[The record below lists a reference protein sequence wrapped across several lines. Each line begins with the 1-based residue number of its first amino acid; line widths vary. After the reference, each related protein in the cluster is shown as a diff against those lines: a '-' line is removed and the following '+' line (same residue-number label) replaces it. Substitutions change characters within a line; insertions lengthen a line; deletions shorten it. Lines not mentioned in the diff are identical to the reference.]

1 VSQEVT
7 VGALLALVSSVAWG
21 AADVA
26 GGLGARRVGSV
37 RVIAVNYPAGA
48 IILTLFAIFLVPG
61 TIDRDVILLSIVTA
75 IFGTLGMILIYAAL
89 AVGPMG
95 IVSPLTAIGGAA
107 IPVIAGV
114 VRGEP
119 LTLLFALGALL
130 ALGAVVLVSRETRP
144 HARITKRALLLSAGA
159 GLAIGFFLTAL
170 GIAPEGSGVWAAT
183 LSRWWSTLGMIIV
196 TIVLISRSGM
206 GKWRPYPW
214 LLAIGAGA
222 LDALANGL
230 FQLAGQDGELAVVAV
245 IGSLYPA
252 TTLLIA
258 HFLLKE
264 RMSRVQWAGVAL
276 ALGAVV
282 ALTV

>member
-1 VSQEVT
+1 M
-7 VGALLALVSSVAWG
+7 GALLALVSSVAWG
-21 AADVA
+21 SADVA

-48 IILTLFAIFLVPG
+48 IVLTFFALLVVPG
-61 TIDRDVILLSIVTA
+61 TIDQTVILLSLATA
-75 IFGTLGMILIYAAL
+75 VVGTLGMVLLYAAL
-89 AVGPMG
+89 ALGPMG

-107 IPVIAGV
+107 VPVAVGI

-119 LTLLFALGALL
+119 LTVPFVIGAALAVV
-130 ALGAVVLVSRETRP
+130 AVVLVSRESGP
-144 HARITKRALLLSAGA
+144 HARITPRALLLSAAA
-159 GLAIGFFLTAL
+159 GLAIGLFLTAL

-183 LSRWWSTLGMIIV
+183 LSRWWSTLGMIAV
-196 TIVLISRSGM
+196 TIYLFRRSGRAS
-206 GKWRPYPW
+206 WQPYPW
-214 LLAIGAGA
+214 VFAIGAGV

-230 FQLAGQDGELAVVAV
+230 FQLAAQDGELAVVAV

-264 RMSRVQWAGVAL
+264 RMSAVQWGGVVL

>member
-1 VSQEVT
+1 M
-7 VGALLALVSSVAWG
+7 GALLALISSIAWG
-21 AADVA
+21 SADVA

-37 RVIAVNYPAGA
+37 RIIAVNYPAGA
-48 IILTLFAIFLVPG
+48 IILTVFALFVVPG
-61 TIDRDVILLSIVTA
+61 TIDREVILLSMVTA
-75 IFGTLGMILIYAAL
+75 ILGTIGMILLYAAL

-107 IPVIAGV
+107 IPVIVGV

-119 LTLLFALGALL
+119 ITLLFALGAVL
-130 ALGAVVLVSRETRP
+130 ALIAVVLVSRESGP
-144 HARITKRALLLSAGA
+144 HARITPRALLLSAGA
-159 GLAIGFFLTAL
+159 GIAIGFFLTAL

-196 TIVLISRSGM
+196 TLILLSRSGLA
-206 GKWRPYPW
+206 KWRPYPW
-214 LLAIGAGA
+214 AFAIGAGA
-222 LDALANGL
+222 LDALAHGF
-230 FQLAGQDGELAVVAV
+230 FQLAAQGCELAVVAV

-264 RMSRVQWAGVAL
+264 RMTRLQWAGVL
-276 ALGAVV
+276 VALGAVV

>member
-1 VSQEVT
+1 M
-7 VGALLALVSSVAWG
+7 GALLALVSSVAWG

-48 IILTLFAIFLVPG
+48 IILTLFAVFIVPG
-61 TIDRDVILLSIVTA
+61 AIDRDVILLSIVTA
-75 IFGTLGMILIYAAL
+75 IFGTLAMILIYAAL

-144 HARITKRALLLSAGA
+144 HARITRRALLLSAGA

-183 LSRWWSTLGMIIV
+183 LSRWWSTAWGSGAPTPGSSPSGQAPLMLSP
-196 TIVLISRSGM
+196 TASSNSRG
-206 GKWRPYPW
+206 
-214 LLAIGAGA
+214 
-222 LDALANGL
+222 
-230 FQLAGQDGELAVVAV
+230 
-245 IGSLYPA
+245 
-252 TTLLIA
+252 
-258 HFLLKE
+258 
-264 RMSRVQWAGVAL
+264 RMASWPL
-276 ALGAVV
+276 SP
-282 ALTV
+282 

>member
-1 VSQEVT
+1 M
-7 VGALLALVSSVAWG
+7 GALLALVSSVAWG
-21 AADVA
+21 SADVA

-48 IILTLFAIFLVPG
+48 IILTLFALFVVPG
-61 TIDRDVILLSIVTA
+61 TIDRDVILLSLVTA
-75 IFGTLGMILIYAAL
+75 IVGTIGMILLYAAL

-107 IPVIAGV
+107 IPVLVGV
-114 VRGEP
+114 LRGEP
-119 LTLLFALGALL
+119 LTLLFVVGAVL
-130 ALGAVVLVSRETRP
+130 ALVAVVLVSRESGP
-144 HARITKRALLLSAGA
+144 HARITPRALLLSAGA
-159 GLAIGFFLTAL
+159 GIAIGLFLTAL

-183 LSRWWSTLGMIIV
+183 LSRWWSTLGMIVV
-196 TIVLISRSGM
+196 TIVLLSRSGLAA
-206 GKWRPYPW
+206 WRPYPW
-214 LLAIGAGA
+214 IFAIGAGA
-222 LDALANGL
+222 LDAVANGV
-230 FQLAGQDGELAVVAV
+230 FQLAAQGGELAVVAV

-264 RMSRVQWAGVAL
+264 RMSRVQWAGVAI

>member
-1 VSQEVT
+1 M
-7 VGALLALVSSVAWG
+7 GALLALISSIAWG
-21 AADVA
+21 SADVA

-37 RVIAVNYPAGA
+37 RIIAVNYPAGA
-48 IILTLFAIFLVPG
+48 IILTVFALFVVPG
-61 TIDRDVILLSIVTA
+61 TIDREVILLSMVTA
-75 IFGTLGMILIYAAL
+75 ILGTIGMILLYAAL

-107 IPVIAGV
+107 IPVIVGV

-119 LTLLFALGALL
+119 ITLLFALGAVL
-130 ALGAVVLVSRETRP
+130 ALIAVVLVSRESGP
-144 HARITKRALLLSAGA
+144 HARITPRALLLSAGA
-159 GLAIGFFLTAL
+159 GIAIGFFLTAL

-196 TIVLISRSGM
+196 TLILLSRSGLA
-206 GKWRPYPW
+206 KWRPYPW
-214 LLAIGAGA
+214 AFAIGAGA
-222 LDALANGL
+222 LDALANGF
-230 FQLAGQDGELAVVAV
+230 FQLAAQGGELAVVAV

-264 RMSRVQWAGVAL
+264 RMTRVQWAGVL
-276 ALGAVV
+276 VALGAVV

>member
-1 VSQEVT
+1 MS
-7 VGALLALVSSVAWG
+7 ALLALISSVAWG
-21 AADVA
+21 SADVA

-48 IILTLFAIFLVPG
+48 LVLTAFALFVVPG
-61 TIDRDVILLSIVTA
+61 TITRDVILLSVVTA
-75 IFGTLGMILIYAAL
+75 VVGTLGMVLLYAAL

-107 IPVIAGV
+107 IPVIVGV
-114 VRGEP
+114 MRGEP
-119 LTLLFALGALL
+119 LTLPFVLGAAL
-130 ALGAVVLVSRETRP
+130 ALVAVVLVSRESGP
-144 HARITKRALLLSAGA
+144 HARITPRALLLSAGA
-159 GLAIGFFLTAL
+159 GIAIGFFLTAL

-196 TIVLISRSGM
+196 TVILLSRSGLA
-206 GKWRPYPW
+206 KWRPYPW
-214 LLAIGAGA
+214 LFAIGAGA
-222 LDALANGL
+222 LDALANGF
-230 FQLAGQDGELAVVAV
+230 FQLAAQDGELAVVAV

-258 HFLLKE
+258 HVLLKE

>member
-1 VSQEVT
+1 MS
-7 VGALLALVSSVAWG
+7 ALLALISSIAWG
-21 AADVA
+21 SADVA

-48 IILTLFAIFLVPG
+48 LVLTAFALFVVPG
-61 TIDRDVILLSIVTA
+61 SITRDVILLSVVTA
-75 IFGTLGMILIYAAL
+75 VVGTLGMVLLYAAL

-107 IPVIAGV
+107 IPVIVGV
-114 VRGEP
+114 MRGEP
-119 LTLLFALGALL
+119 LTLPFVLGAAL
-130 ALGAVVLVSRETRP
+130 ALVAVVLVSRESGP
-144 HARITKRALLLSAGA
+144 HARITPRALLLSAGA
-159 GLAIGFFLTAL
+159 GIAIGFFLTAL

-183 LSRWWSTLGMIIV
+183 LSRWWSTLGMIVV
-196 TIVLISRSGM
+196 TIILLSRSGLA
-206 GKWRPYPW
+206 KWRPYPW
-214 LLAIGAGA
+214 LFAIGAGA
-222 LDALANGL
+222 LDALANGF
-230 FQLAGQDGELAVVAV
+230 FQLAAQDGELAVVAV

-258 HFLLKE
+258 HVLLKE

>member
-1 VSQEVT
+1 M
-7 VGALLALVSSVAWG
+7 GALFALISSIAWG
-21 AADVA
+21 SADVA
-26 GGLGARRVGSV
+26 GGLGSRRVGSV

-48 IILTLFAIFLVPG
+48 LILTLFALFIVPG
-61 TIDRDVILLSIVTA
+61 TIDGDVIRLSIFTSVVGTA
-75 IFGTLGMILIYAAL
+75 GMILLYAAL

-107 IPVIAGV
+107 IPVIVGL

-119 LTLLFALGALL
+119 LTITFAIGAIL
-130 ALGAVVLVSRETRP
+130 ALAAVFLVSRESGP
-144 HARITKRALLLSAGA
+144 HARITPRALLLSAGA
-159 GLAIGFFLTAL
+159 GIAIGFFLAAL

-183 LSRWWSTLGMIIV
+183 LSRWWSTLGMIVV
-196 TIVLISRSGM
+196 TVVLISRKGTGSW
-206 GKWRPYPW
+206 KPYPW
-214 LLAIGAGA
+214 LFAISAGG
-222 LDALANGL
+222 LDAVANGL
-230 FQLAGQDGELAVVAV
+230 FQLAAQQGELAVVAV

-258 HFLLKE
+258 HIFLKE
-264 RMSRVQWAGVAL
+264 RMSAVQWTGVAL